1 MKKILS
7 IVLAVAMVFG
17 ISFVAVP
24 AHPALA
30 ASDASISADGSH
42 CIGDTFTITVTAP
55 NAGKGEKWDASFTL
69 ENANLIDSSTAPDPA
84 DFNPMS
90 AGSSKTTTCKA
101 IASGKIKFTV
111 TFTLNSES
119 SGEDVSG
126 VKTTKSASYEIKQP
140 ELNVSPSEVTYSPS
154 ATATASVSYLPE
166 ASSGSFASSDG
177 NVATIDNHG
186 NIIVQG
192 AGQTT
197 ISYTDGTLVLSKVFT
212 VKKAT
217 VALSVQDE
225 ITLHKDDVRNIPLNK
240 SGIPSTM
247 YSEITIINS
256 SPSIATA
263 DPNSTYSSLKITALE
278 VGTTVATISF
288 PSSSDDYQPVST
300 KIKINVIDENTP
312 ILTLNPTSMS
322 LHKGDAKAL
331 TVSVDN
337 SSNNNVLLKVT
348 GSKSNSY
355 RGVAID
361 GYTSKNG
368 VYVLVNGSN
377 SVTLTPK
384 YNGTYYVT
392 ASLNGAEARCVVTVT
407 GCNTLPQTGPDFTL
421 VYVFAGL
428 LLASLMVLAYV
439 NIKRKKAVQ

>member
-1 MKKILS
+1 MKKFLS
-7 IVLAVAMVFG
+7 IVLAVAMVLG

-24 AHPALA
+24 AQPALA
-30 ASDASISADGSH
+30 ASSASISAEGSGR
-42 CIGDTFTITVTAP
+42 IGDTITLRIKAP
-55 NAGKGEKWDASFTL
+55 SAGKGEKWDAEFSVNN
-69 ENANLIDSSTAPDPA
+69 EGLIDAIPTAITG
-84 DFNPMS
+84 ML
-90 AGSSKTTTCKA
+90 AGNSETVTCKA
-101 IASGKIKFTV
+101 VAAGTVKFKV
-111 TFTLNSES
+111 TFTLSDES
-119 SGEDVSG
+119 AGVDVSD
-126 VKTTKSASYEIKQP
+126 VKSKTATVEYKINQP
-140 ELNVSPSEVTYSPS
+140 VLNLSPSSVTYSPS
-154 ATATASVSYLPE
+154 ATSTATVSYLPE
-166 ASSGSFASSDG
+166 GSSGAFASSDVT
-177 NVATIDNHG
+177 VATIDTFG

-192 AGQTT
+192 AGTAT
-197 ISYTDGTLVLSKVFT
+197 ISYTDGDLVISKVFT

-217 VALSVQDE
+217 AGLSVQEE
-225 ITLHKDDVRNIPLNK
+225 ITLHVDDVRNITLNK
-240 SGIPSTM
+240 SGIPSDM
-247 YSEITIINS
+247 YSEIAIVNS
-256 SPSIATA
+256 NDSVATVEA
-263 DPNSTYSSLKITALE
+263 NETYSSLKITAKA

-288 PSSSDDYQPVST
+288 PSTSNNYEKVTT

-322 LHKGDAKAL
+322 LKKGEAKSL
-331 TVSVDN
+331 TISVDN
-337 SSNNNVLLKVT
+337 AANNNVLLKVT

-439 NIKRKKAVQ
+439 NIKRKKTAQ